1 MSQINENH
9 SVSVKLIN
17 GDEADVIC
25 DLMEELNNDLI
36 IEDHGTYITIQRERE
51 ELLFPI
57 DEISEAMGR
66 PYTVSNFLT
75 VLATYKGYIEVNDDN
90 VVIRDEG

>member
-1 MSQINENH
+1 MSMIAENH

-17 GDEADVIC
+17 GDEADIIC
-25 DLMEELNNDLI
+25 DLMEELNDDLI
-36 IEDHGTYITIQRERE
+36 IEDHATYITIQRERE
-51 ELLFPI
+51 ELRFPM
-57 DEISEAMGR
+57 DEIAEAMGR
-66 PYTVSNFLT
+66 PYTVSNFLA